1 MGESVVVFD
10 LRLYGIQST
19 AKLADLLKVEGI
31 IAPEGYDIT
40 LDFSEESH
48 YDNNT
53 KELHISVLVDR
64 QKK

>member
-1 MGESVVVFD
+1 M
-10 LRLYGIQST
+10 
-19 AKLADLLKVEGI
+19 EGI